1 MQPSVPNLGGLGV
14 LFAQFPQ
21 QPVALNPAGRWG
33 LGVVVPRARRTPAQA
48 PQAGTAL
55 PPAPALHRQTLGESA
70 DPKGGTA
77 SAGLVGVRA
86 GIACLPS
93 VSCIQLAAGKREWSC
108 AWRSKAKKK
117 QARSSAGGGF
127 AVLCSP
133 AGCMGTGM
141 MVLSH
146 GVVHRGVS
154 QSPSQPHIP
163 SITAQPPSSCQQ
175 LLSPLLSAPPPS
187 LPTLSLLSSPN
198 PLHPACTPLLP
209 TSQPLSPFFTPS
221 GAEAR

>member
-1 MQPSVPNLGGLGV
+1 MQPSAPNLGGLGV

-33 LGVVVPRARRTPAQA
+33 LGVVVPRAPRTPAQA
-48 PQAGTAL
+48 PHAGTAL
-55 PPAPALHRQTLGESA
+55 PPAPALHRQTLGESPV
-70 DPKGGTA
+70 PKGGTA

-93 VSCIQLAAGKREWSC
+93 ISCIQLAAGKREWSC
-108 AWRSKAKKK
+108 AWGCH
-117 QARSSAGGGF
+117 QARSSTGGGF

-154 QSPSQPHIP
+154 RSPSQPHIP

-175 LLSPLLSAPPPS
+175 LLSPLLSAPTPS

-198 PLHPACTPLLP
+198 PFHPACTPLLP
-209 TSQPLSPFFTPS
+209 TSPPLSPFFTPS